1 MNSIDFS
8 LITNE
13 CHFYIEEK
21 NNSKNGMSYNIGQN
35 PDQKKKKILFA
46 LIQSSFQILPACD
59 ESIWKLTQWA
69 REIHEMC
76 WSLGI
81 VPN

>member
-1 MNSIDFS
+1 MECLTILAKI
-8 LITNE
+8 LI
-13 CHFYIEEK
+13 
-21 NNSKNGMSYNIGQN
+21 
-35 PDQKKKKILFA
+35 KKKILFA
-46 LIQSSFQILPACD
+46 STQSSFQILPACD

-76 WSLGI
+76 LSLGM